1 MRLRDVVRASA
12 QSLRGNPVR
21 SLLTVLG
28 LSIGVGACIAIGSL
42 GTAAVSEVNKE
53 MDRFGVDRIWISESP
68 DLVHWGNPHLLLAVE
83 DFPFANDKIG
93 PGAPP
98 LRTDAGW
105 LIFTHTVDID
115 PTRGKNG
122 WEDRWIKRY
131 CIAVALLD
139 LNEPWKVL
147 GYSKV
152 PLLAPETDYET
163 TIGFRTNVVFPTA
176 ALRMDD
182 NIIRI
187 YYGAADTVIAFAEA
201 REEDLIQLCLKGE

>member
-1 MRLRDVVRASA
+1 MPVYSRGRD
-12 QSLRGNPVR
+12 QF
-21 SLLTVLG
+21 
-28 LSIGVGACIAIGSL
+28 
-42 GTAAVSEVNKE
+42 
-53 MDRFGVDRIWISESP
+53 DIWISESP

>member
-1 MRLRDVVRASA
+1 MEFKYDTQL
-12 QSLRGNPVR
+12 LIEGN
-21 SLLTVLG
+21 G
-28 LSIGVGACIAIGSL
+28 LDEDAINDYFTENFKG
-42 GTAAVSEVNKE
+42 
-53 MDRFGVDRIWISESP
+53 DC
-68 DLVHWGNPHLLLAVE
+68 LLAVGDE
-83 DFPFANDKIG
+83 ELIKIH
-93 PGAPP
+93 
-98 LRTDAGW
+98 
-105 LIFTHTVDID
+105 FHT
-115 PTRGKNG
+115 
-122 WEDRWIKRY
+122 
-131 CIAVALLD
+131 
-139 LNEPWKVL
+139 NEPWKVL